1 MRFIA
6 MDLIHGFRNKHHKLK
21 SVCKGGLSLSP
32 KLNAD
37 FLIIRLPDSWVLKLV
52 TRTMVLALLITTF
65 PLLGSLI
72 GGLNS
77 EFYAPNSDAKLA
89 IDSIDMEML
98 PLLFRDL
105 ANEGLLKLGDRA
117 LFVGNGNEE
126 SIYDSQILAG
136 NEMDLISISDSD
148 RQVSIPDETFDFA
161 FMPVTYHGA
170 AADFID
176 RTLKIGGIVA
186 VQLSKDPFLAFQ
198 KPSNYKI
205 VYIHRFDSTIVAMQ
219 KTSPSEGK
227 SPSKRRLCGVATSE
241 AKKEALKNLE
251 DVLLEP
257 PRAASGKS
265 KTYLKRTKYLPDL
278 MGDSLEN
285 YPRRVFIDV
294 AAEKGRA
301 GWFKEHYPRQNKDF
315 EMYEI
320 EAVTTGEEIGMG
332 DWLRRNVREEEY
344 VVMKAEAEVV
354 EEMVRSG
361 VQGLVDELFL
371 ECKHQ
376 GLKGKSKKSRR
387 AYWECLALYGRLRDE
402 GVAVHQWWG

>member
-1 MRFIA
+1 
-6 MDLIHGFRNKHHKLK
+6 MDLIHGFRNKHHHKFK
-21 SVCKGGLSLSP
+21 SVYKGNLSLSP
-32 KLNAD
+32 KSNAH

-52 TRTMVLALLITTF
+52 TRTMILALLITAL
-65 PLLGSLI
+65 PMLGSLI
-72 GGLNS
+72 GGFNS
-77 EFYAPNSDAKLA
+77 EFYSPNSDAKFA

-98 PLLFRDL
+98 TSLFRDL

-117 LFVGNGNEE
+117 LFVGSGNGNEE

-136 NEMDLISISDSD
+136 NEMDLISISDSE
-148 RQVSIPDETFDFA
+148 RQVSIPDETFNFA
-161 FMPVTYHGA
+161 FMPAAYHGA
-170 AADFID
+170 AADFVD
-176 RTLKIGGIVA
+176 RTLKIGGVVA
-186 VQLSKDPFLAFQ
+186 VQLSDDPFFAFQ

-205 VYIHRFDSTIVAMQ
+205 VYIRRFDSTVIAMRKAVA
-219 KTSPSEGK
+219 EGK
-227 SPSKRRLCGVATSE
+227 SLSKRRLCGVAASVE
-241 AKKEALKNLE
+241 KKAALKNLE

-265 KTYLKRTKYLPDL
+265 KTYLKQTKYLPDL

-285 YPRRVFIDV
+285 YSRRVFIDV
-294 AAEKGRA
+294 STEKGGA
-301 GWFKEHYPRQNKDF
+301 GWFKDHYPRRNKDF
-315 EMYEI
+315 EMYEV
-320 EAVTTGEEIGMG
+320 EAVATGDEIGMG
-332 DWLRRNVREEEY
+332 EWLRRNVREEEY

-354 EEMVRSG
+354 EEMVRTG